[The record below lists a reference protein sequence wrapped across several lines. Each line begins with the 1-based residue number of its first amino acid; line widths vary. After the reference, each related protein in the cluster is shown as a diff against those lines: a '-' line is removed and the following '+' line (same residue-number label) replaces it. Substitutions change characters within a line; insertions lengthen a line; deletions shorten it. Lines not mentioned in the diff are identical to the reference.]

1 MKRRLVFAPEA
12 RADLRRLSAHI
23 ARDSGAARAAAF
35 VGRIET
41 YCFGLTDFPERGTMR
56 DGLWPGLRTVGFE
69 RRATI
74 ASTVKPDAVRMVRVL
89 YGGRDLEAAL
99 DDG

>member
-1 MKRRLVFAPEA
+1 
-12 RADLRRLSAHI
+12 
-23 ARDSGAARAAAF
+23 

-56 DGLWPGLRTVGFE
+56 DDLWPGLRTVGFE

-74 ASTVKPDAVRMVRVL
+74 AFTAWSMPVW
-89 YGGRDLEAAL
+89 L
-99 DDG
+99 DGTSSSS